1 MTTCTTRTAAFTDHG
16 IRDGT
21 ELVSRTY
28 YALVTSGH
36 ATPEMSGEYAEHV
49 ATAFRKAFIRKA
61 AVPLVPEPVEAAIE
75 ASTDIVVHRLLDDSD
90 ADLRTEVLPAYYR
103 AVANAYC
110 AHLAAGGNPGR
121 VGVWYHDDDDDD
133 GGIPVTPT

>member
-16 IRDGT
+16 IRDGAD
-21 ELVSRTY
+21 LVFRTY

-36 ATPEMSGEYAEHV
+36 ATPEVSDEFVEHV
-49 ATAFRKAFIRKA
+49 AAAFRRAFIREA

-75 ASTDIVVHRLLDDSD
+75 AATDPVVHRLLDDRD
-90 ADLRTEVLPAYYR
+90 ADLRTEILPTYYR

-110 AHLAAGGNPGR
+110 AHLAAGGDPGR
-121 VGVWYHDDDDDD
+121 VGVWYHDDDDGD
-133 GGIPVTPT
+133 GGISVAP